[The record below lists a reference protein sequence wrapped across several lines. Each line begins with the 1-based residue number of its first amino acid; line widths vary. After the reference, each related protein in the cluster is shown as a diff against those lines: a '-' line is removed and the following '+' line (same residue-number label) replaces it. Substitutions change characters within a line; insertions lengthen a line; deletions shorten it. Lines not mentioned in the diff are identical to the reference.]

1 MSPLSVLFIFH
12 NALMLNRLSFQHYE
26 AYNAF
31 FFFYYNFL
39 KKQHSIELQ

>member
-31 FFFYYNFL
+31 FFLLQFF
-39 KKQHSIELQ
+39 KETAQH